1 MLKLFKLLGNK
12 RLFILLMGLILFIAV
27 MGFTLG
33 PRTSLSWPEKFVKD
47 TVGFVQY
54 VFYKPASYI
63 AGLFEDIANLRA
75 LQEENE
81 QLKIALAHYTRDKAT
96 YNWIAQENERLYKKL
111 KFTEEQARLYDYT
124 WKIAQVISVND
135 DPVNSTIVLNIGAR
149 EGVKEGMAVT
159 SETGLVGV
167 ISHVSNLTSTVRLAT
182 SMDAKD
188 PNSNGIAVTAQGK
201 ENDVFGMVETYDKEK
216 GMFLMTRIDD
226 GTPLVKDDL
235 IVSSG
240 VGGAF
245 PRGMI
250 IGTVEEI
257 QVGEYGLTYTATV
270 KPAASFTDWKEL
282 FVVFTP
288 EVPEMPEVPEGEGK

>member
-33 PRTSLSWPEKFVKD
+33 SRTSLSWPEKFVKD

-54 VFYKPASYI
+54 VFYKPASFV

-96 YNWIAQENERLYKKL
+96 YNWIAQENERLYEKL
-111 KFTEEQARLYDYT
+111 QFTESQKELYNYT

-135 DPVNSTIVLNIGAR
+135 DPVNRTIVLNLGAR

-159 SETGLVGV
+159 SDKGLVGV
-167 ISHVSNLTSTVRLAT
+167 ISHVSNFTSTVKLVT
-182 SMDAKD
+182 SMDARD

-201 ENDVFGMVETYDKEK
+201 ENDVFGMIETFDQEQD
-216 GMFLMTRIDD
+216 MFLMTRIEDA
-226 GTPLVKDDL
+226 TPLKEEDL

-240 VGGAF
+240 IGGVF
-245 PRGMI
+245 PRGMV
-250 IGTVEEI
+250 IGKVKSI

-270 KPAASFTDWKEL
+270 EPSASFTDWKEL
-282 FVVFTP
+282 FIVFQ
-288 EVPEMPEVPEGEGK
+288 PEGEEE

>member
-54 VFYKPASYI
+54 VFYKPAGYI

-81 QLKIALAHYTRDKAT
+81 QLKIALAHYTRDKVT
-96 YNWIAQENERLYKKL
+96 YNRIAQENERLQDKL
-111 KFTEEQARLYDYT
+111 HFTEEQKKMYDYT
-124 WKIAQVISVND
+124 WTIAQVISVND

-149 EGVKEGMAVT
+149 EGVKEGMAVS
-159 SETGLVGV
+159 SEKGLVGV
-167 ISHVSNLTSTVRLAT
+167 ISHVSNFTSTVRLAT

-216 GMFLMTRIDD
+216 GVFLMTRIEDPK
-226 GTPLVKDDL
+226 PLAKGDL

-240 VGGAF
+240 VGGVF

-250 IGTVEEI
+250 IGTVQDV

-270 KPAASFTDWKEL
+270 KPEASFTDWKEL

-288 EVPEMPEVPEGEGK
+288 EGPKGSEGEGSE

>member
-81 QLKIALAHYTRDKAT
+81 QLKIALSHYTRDKVT
-96 YNWIAQENERLYKKL
+96 YNRIAQENERLQDKL
-111 KFTEEQARLYDYT
+111 HFTEEQKKMYDYT

-149 EGVKEGMAVT
+149 EGVKEGMAVS
-159 SETGLVGV
+159 SEKGLVGV
-167 ISHVSNLTSTVRLAT
+167 ISHVSNFTSSVRLAT

-188 PNSNGIAVTAQGK
+188 PNSNGIAVTALGK
-201 ENDVFGMVETYDKEK
+201 ENDVFGMIETYDKEK
-216 GMFLMTRIDD
+216 GVFLMTRIEDPK
-226 GTPLVKDDL
+226 PLAEGDL

-240 VGGAF
+240 VGGVF

-250 IGTVEEI
+250 IGTVQDV

-270 KPAASFTDWKEL
+270 KPEASFTDWKEL

-288 EVPEMPEVPEGEGK
+288 EVPEMPEGEGSE